1 MKRPNTIIEA
11 TAPHWPLSSSTMSA
25 DHPPPAFEPP
35 SSIEL
40 NSATDSVIVGVTL
53 YPSRAEVTRRYT
65 VSVKTGLNQIKI
77 GGLPRV
83 FDTHSLRASV
93 EGAATIHDVTALTER
108 GRRQSITSAE
118 LTALLQSRQSVCNA
132 LFRCKQAGQSLDTYI
147 TSISVQGLPVAEL
160 AGTIQE
166 YESAGDKVDARR
178 TELNEQLAK
187 LDKDIQEE
195 RVRLNKRHF
204 EDDTLSSSVALSL
217 FAETAGDVQM
227 TLIYGVFCASWHAR
241 YDIRVDMNANVDT
254 KDAKSPS
261 VAVTFKADVQ
271 QSTGEAW
278 TDVRLTLATADNIMV
293 GSEPNLPPWALG
305 LKWTPEGPASPTPIS
320 AISRPASPAFIPPM
334 PYMPTRRKPK
344 PQSEPKPELKPKPRS
359 VVRAPTRR
367 LSQSPNAVHERPP
380 IHPFCIPGLV
390 TIPSNS
396 LPGAAPQTLTVCQAT
411 PRAEMSWVAA
421 PKVNN
426 RANLNA
432 EITRVSVEDAFLAFG
447 GPADVYLDGEFMS
460 LRHVPALGLDESF
473 LCPLGVDTSVKITY
487 PPVQSTTTTLTPPK
501 ARSGVFKRK
510 SPASHPAKHHRY
522 LQHITVH
529 NDNFSTPVTRL
540 KIVDQIPVANDAEIC
555 VKLLDPPLPL
565 PVFKSSNARHNGGG
579 VLRRLGAALG
589 LISKPKRYISRQPPE
604 PLVDNY
610 KQVVLDAPEGA
621 SVIAQWD
628 YSTAGYHSH
637 SSRNLSWLCSLPAQG
652 AVDLTL
658 EWEVV
663 LTATPGRDGMTP
675 QIYGL

>member
-1 MKRPNTIIEA
+1 
-11 TAPHWPLSSSTMSA
+11 MSA

-40 NSATDSVIVGVTL
+40 NSARDSVIVGVTL
-53 YPSRAEVTRRYT
+53 YPSRAEVTRCYT
-65 VSVKTGLNQIKI
+65 VPVKTGLNQIKI

-93 EGAATIHDVTALTER
+93 EGAATIHDVTASTER
-108 GRRQSITSAE
+108 GRRQSVTSAE
-118 LTALLQSRQSVCNA
+118 LTALLQSRQSLYNA
-132 LFRCKQAGQSLDTYI
+132 LFRCNQAGQSLDTYI
-147 TSISVQGLPVAEL
+147 TSISVKGLPAAEL
-160 AGTIQE
+160 AGTIRE
-166 YESAGDKVDARR
+166 YESAGDKVDTRR

-195 RVRLNKRHF
+195 RVRLNKRRV

-217 FAETAGDVQM
+217 FAKTAEDVQM

-254 KDAKSPS
+254 KEAKSPS

-278 TDVRLTLATADNIMV
+278 TDVPLTLATADNMV
-293 GSEPNLPPWALG
+293 GSEPNLPPWDLG
-305 LKWTPEGPASPTPIS
+305 LMWTPEGAASPTPIS
-320 AISRPASPAFIPPM
+320 AISRPASPAFIPAM
-334 PYMPTRRKPK
+334 PYMPSIPPLNATYQRGVNRSLSRRSRSSSRSRD
-344 PQSEPKPELKPKPRS
+344 QWYELPRGGFPR
-359 VVRAPTRR
+359 VPTPYTKD
-367 LSQSPNAVHERPP
+367 LPFTL
-380 IHPFCIPGLV
+380 FCIPSLV

-426 RANLNA
+426 HANLNA

-447 GPADVYLDGEFMS
+447 GPADVYLDGEFVS
-460 LRHVPALGLDESF
+460 LRHVPALGLNESF
-473 LCPLGVDTSVKITY
+473 SCPLGVDTSVKITY
-487 PPVQSTTTTLTPPK
+487 PPVQSTTTTPAPPK
-501 ARSGVFKRK
+501 ARSSIFKRN
-510 SPASHPAKHHRY
+510 SPESHPAKHHRY

-529 NDNFSTPVTRL
+529 NDHFSTPVTRL
-540 KIVDQIPVANDAEIC
+540 KIVDQIPLANDAQIR
-555 VKLLDPPLPL
+555 VKLLDPSLPL
-565 PVFKSSNARHNGGG
+565 PVFKSSNVKHHGGG

-652 AVDLTL
+652 TVDLTL

-663 LTATPGRDGMTP
+663 LTATRGRDGMTP